1 MPLTRQSLEIEST
14 MKNDG
19 KERNTDISGL
29 QFSTMA
35 NGQEEEE

>member
-1 MPLTRQSLEIEST
+1 MPLTRQSLGIESMT
-14 MKNDG
+14 KNDG
-19 KERNTDISGL
+19 KEKNTDITGL